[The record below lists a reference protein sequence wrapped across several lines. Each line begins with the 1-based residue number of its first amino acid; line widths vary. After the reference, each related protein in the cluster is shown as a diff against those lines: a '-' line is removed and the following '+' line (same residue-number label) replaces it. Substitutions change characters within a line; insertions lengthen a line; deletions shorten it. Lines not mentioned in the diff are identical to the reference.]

1 MYRRAIQWFFAIGLG
16 LVTALPALAQY
27 GVATVSFADSA
38 VTRSRAGAPATAI
51 INTALIAGDQIST
64 ASGRAEIT
72 FLDGAVAHL
81 DRDTRVILSGDGFR
95 LLHGR
100 ASLRAGGYKQYVADT
115 SAAKLLVPAG
125 SLVEISVMTEP
136 EVLVQVISGVVRIET
151 AIGAQRV
158 ADYHTAY
165 VPGPGRLASVTRT
178 ASTPTDD
185 FGRWTLVRTVM
196 ATSVALKGS
205 EKDGGISL
213 TTYYTSPPPSSAY
226 YDSSYYGSSYYQTPY
241 YGSSYYGTSYY
252 TPYYSG
258 VYYSQPYYA
267 TPYSYSNAYSYANS
281 YRSFGDGSHRSPGH
295 ARRMG
300 DFARPAH
307 PIARP
312 APARGM
318 SRGAI
323 AVVPRR

>member
-1 MYRRAIQWFFAIGLG
+1 MYRPAIRWVLAVGLG
-16 LVTALPALAQY
+16 LATAWPALAQY
-27 GVATVSFADSA
+27 GVANLSLADGA
-38 VTRSRAGAPATAI
+38 VTRSRAGALAAAVI
-51 INTALIAGDQIST
+51 DTALIAGDQIET
-64 ASGRAEIT
+64 ATGRAEIT

-81 DRDTRVILSGDGFR
+81 DRDTRIVLTGGGFR

-100 ASLRAGGYKQYVADT
+100 ASLRAGGYKEYVADT

-125 SLVEISVMTEP
+125 SLVEITIRTEP
-136 EVLVQVISGVVRIET
+136 EVLLQVISGVAWIET
-151 AIGAQRV
+151 ATGSQRV

-165 VPGPGRLASVTRT
+165 VPGPGRAAAVTRM

-185 FGRWTLVRTVM
+185 FGRWTLARTVM

-205 EKDGGISL
+205 EKDGGVSL

-226 YDSSYYGSSYYQTPY
+226 YGTPYYQAPY

-252 TPYYSG
+252 MPYYSG
-258 VYYSQPYYA
+258 AYYSQPYYA
-267 TPYSYSNAYSYANS
+267 TPYSSYNSYSYANS
-281 YRSFGDGSHRSPGH
+281 YRSFGYGSYRSPGH
-295 ARRMG
+295 SRRMG
-300 DFARPAH
+300 NFSRPAH